1 MVLNTV
7 KDADLKGKRVLIR
20 VDFNVPVKNG
30 VVTDATRIKAA
41 LPTIN
46 YILDGGASLVVMSH
60 YGRPKGQKNMDFS
73 MAPIRAEF
81 EKLLGKPVKLAPDVI
96 GEEVEKEVKAL
107 KPGEVLLL
115 ENVRFYPDEEKNG
128 EEFAK
133 TLASYGDLYVNDAF
147 GTAHR
152 AHASTEG
159 VSHFLPAYAGF
170 LIEKEVKFMAPL
182 LENPEHPFVA
192 VIGGSKV
199 SSKISVLESLVKT
212 CDTIVIGG
220 GMAYTFL
227 KVLGHNVGTS
237 LVEDDYQDTAKA
249 FLAAAEKKGV
259 KVILPVDHVC
269 ADKFDEN
276 ATPVAVDSV
285 DIPEGLMGLDI
296 GPKTVALIVSEM
308 KSAKNVVW
316 NGPMGVFEFSAFA
329 KGTEAV
335 AKALAESDAI
345 SVVGGGDSVAAINK
359 FGLASQISHVST
371 GGGAS
376 LEFLEGKVLPG
387 IKALEKQGRRPY
399 IAGNWK
405 MNLVPSEAK
414 KYAAELAAAYK
425 ESGADC
431 KCMIA
436 CPFVDLPGVV
446 EAVKGSDIIVAAEN
460 MADHK
465 SGAYTGEVSPLMLQ
479 DLGVN
484 TVILGHSERRQ
495 YYGETNEVVNGK
507 VLLALECGMD
517 VDLCV
522 GETLEEREGGKLE
535 EVLTAQLE
543 VGLKGVKPEEMAKIT
558 IAYEPV
564 WAIGTGKTAT
574 PEDADNAHA
583 FIRETVAR
591 LYSKDIAEKL
601 IIQYGGS
608 VKAENVKALMAKEN
622 IDGALVGGAS
632 LSVDKFLPIIAFN
645 K

>member
-192 VIGGSKV
+192 VNGGSKV

-227 KVLGHNVGTS
+227 KVLGHSVGTS
-237 LVEDDYQDTAKA
+237 LVEDDYQETAKA

>member
-182 LENPEHPFVA
+182 LKTPEHPFVA

-227 KVLGHNVGTS
+227 KVLGHSVGTS
-237 LVEDDYQDTAKA
+237 LVEDDYQETAKA

>member
-227 KVLGHNVGTS
+227 KVLGHSVGTS
-237 LVEDDYQDTAKA
+237 LVEDDYQETAKA

-376 LEFLEGKVLPG
+376 LECLEGKVLPG